1 MSFLIKEYHITIII
15 RISNNPINFEEI
27 SNSLI
32 LQSFKNF
39 DVVFIIENEA
49 ILFKKIIQKIRLLF
63 KFHNIKIIISFLSIN
78 KFGLGFFFFY

>member
-15 RISNNPINFEEI
+15 RVSNNPINFEEI